1 MKLFL
6 FVYSRQTM
14 SLQRPKKYKD
24 VPSSTTPGFSGNRSN
39 EEISRLT
46 ASEPAPAF
54 FPYSHSHAS
63 SAAINIPYSGLH
75 SGILA
80 SSYQSS
86 TGTYACNLLAVCY
99 D

>member
-1 MKLFL
+1 
-6 FVYSRQTM
+6 M

-24 VPSSTTPGFSGNRSN
+24 VPSISSTSGFSGNRSS

-46 ASEPAPAF
+46 ASEPAPVF

-86 TGTYACNLLAVCY
+86 AGTYNFFL
-99 D
+99 